1 MAAPKV
7 MSGARAK
14 VGVHDAQT
22 GETKIIGIFDNFNY
36 GVVYDYQAAY
46 ILGRFIAAEID
57 YTSVEIVSI
66 SASGWRVRG
75 NGVHVAGRLPR
86 VQDLLFAEYLEMVV
100 IDRQAEGLGEESR
113 IAKLRQVRAITGG
126 GGFSAKTLSQATLSY
141 VGILV
146 DDEST
151 ENGEHPTAADLP

>member
-14 VGVHDAQT
+14 VGVHDPLT

-46 ILGRFIAAEID
+46 ILGRYIAAEID
-57 YTSVEIVSI
+57 YTAVEIVSI
-66 SASGWRVRG
+66 SASGWRIRG
-75 NGVHVAGRLPR
+75 HGVHVDGRLPR

-100 IDRQAEGLGEESR
+100 IDRQAEVLGQEAR

-126 GGFSAKTLSQATLSY
+126 GGFSAKTLSQANISY
-141 VGILV
+141 VGILC

-151 ENGEHPTAADLP
+151 ENAEHPSAADLP